1 MIDITTG
8 ERISY
13 DRGITEGKHNIVVR
27 RLQKCLEEL
36 PRKIRAKIQT
46 LSLNQLEELSEAL
59 LDFTASEDLFN
70 WLENNQPE

>member
-1 MIDITTG
+1 M
-8 ERISY
+8 
-13 DRGITEGKHNIVVR
+13 VR
-27 RLQKCLEEL
+27 RLQKCLGEL

-46 LSLNQLEELSEAL
+46 LSLNQLEELSKAL

>member
-1 MIDITTG
+1 M
-8 ERISY
+8 
-13 DRGITEGKHNIVVR
+13 VR

-59 LDFTASEDLFN
+59 LDFTASEDLLN